1 VVVPVIVWAIVRGTT
16 QAPPPRIP
24 ANIAVLKP
32 TQPISLSNQTFSAAP
47 LPPLEGKAPAQIA
60 AAADRSALQTQAA
73 AVLNNLR
80 AAQMEKDIAKFLK
93 SYASTFPGL
102 DKKQQKTLAI
112 WKKYD
117 YLALHYDMRDF
128 SILDPKTLTA
138 LVRWDLETRNR
149 ANQAKE
155 NSTLTY
161 KVWFSQEGGG
171 WRIKHLDPVHNP

>member
-1 VVVPVIVWAIVRGTT
+1 VVIPVLVWAILWGTSP
-16 QAPPPRIP
+16 APPPP
-24 ANIAVLKP
+24 APKHIAVLKP
-32 TQPISLSNQTFSAAP
+32 AQPISLSHQTSPAAP
-47 LPPLEGKAPAQIA
+47 QLPPEGKAPAQIA
-60 AAADRSALQTQAA
+60 AVADRSALQTQAA

-138 LVRWDLETRNR
+138 LVRWDLETMNR
-149 ANQAKE
+149 ANREKE
-155 NSTLTY
+155 KSTLTY
-161 KVWFSQEGGG
+161 RVWFSQESGG